1 MAKTFWYIIE
11 HGDHSDARIL
21 QRIDSRAEHLR
32 AYKALLHERERAG
45 CRVELVS
52 NLVHLCAKPLKD
64 GRFDE
69 DATVLRLVTG
79 LEWETE
85 WKPFQEMSA

>member
-1 MAKTFWYIIE
+1 MPKTFWYIIE

-69 DATVLRLVTG
+69 DATVLRLITG
-79 LEWETE
+79 LEWEQE
-85 WKPFQEMSA
+85 WKPFVEVSA